1 MHIMYTRPVIVF
13 ITLLFAYAAATA
25 ADLESNGAEK
35 AGADAAILSSNSSGN
50 ENLDLIN
57 MNRKKDGHLDNDSS
71 SNQMKLKEAGDLR
84 KVNNGSGIIGELTD
98 VGDQNKSNDSS
109 SKKGDEREGL
119 KEAEVEKKRIDAGSN
134 RDDKKKK
141 TKEVE
146 EQVKAKDISYEKQ
159 GEMDKILPD
168 GIQSREEILPTRKET
183 FHGEECDSSYS
194 CTIEE
199 KEVVACLR
207 VPGNESPDLSLLV
220 QNNGKGTV
228 NILIKAPEFVQLE
241 KEKIELQGK
250 ENQRMKVSIRNAGND
265 NNIILKAGDGQCTL
279 DFRGLIDNADKTSQ
293 FKYGFSSFGI
303 MCLAAI
309 ALVATVLIYFK
320 RRLQVSSGHKYQKLD
335 MDLPVSNGGKTET
348 LSTDGWDN
356 NWDDDWDDEEAP
368 KAPSMPVTPSLS
380 SKSISSRR
388 SSKESWKD

>member
-13 ITLLFAYAAATA
+13 ITLLFAYAA

-50 ENLDLIN
+50 EKLDLVN
-57 MNRKKDGHLDNDSS
+57 TNRKKDGHLVNDSS

-84 KVNNGSGIIGELTD
+84 KVKSGSGIIGELTD
-98 VGDQNKSNDSS
+98 IGDQNKSNDNNA
-109 SKKGDEREGL
+109 KKGDERQGSKEAGGEKKTDDSSSSKREDKKKEM
-119 KEAEVEKKRIDAGSN
+119 KEAELQD
-134 RDDKKKK
+134 
-141 TKEVE
+141 
-146 EQVKAKDISYEKQ
+146 KAKDISSEKQ
-159 GEMDKILPD
+159 GEMEKILPD
-168 GIQSREEILPTRKET
+168 GIRSREEILPTRKES

-199 KEVVACLR
+199 KSVVACLR

-220 QNNGKGTV
+220 QNNGKRTV
-228 NILIKAPEFVQLE
+228 NILIEAPEFVQLE
-241 KEKIELQGK
+241 KKKIELQGK

-309 ALVATVLIYFK
+309 ALVATLLIYFK

-356 NWDDDWDDEEAP
+356 SWDDDWDDEEAP
-368 KAPSMPVTPSLS
+368 KASSMPVTPSFS

-388 SSKESWKD
+388 SNKEGWKD